1 MNIAVD
7 KKVNSGTTNSNV
19 DLGTPNIDHGTAN
32 ADQVELFKDVWSYC
46 QNDEYDKK
54 AWDEWHKLTC
64 VIYDAYGKLARGRKV
79 LPDEYKLD
87 ITEFREHGVYK
98 SNGALML
105 HAIPILKCFCD
116 PAIRNMPRTINWVFS
131 MVNSRARSA
140 SESCAEFLR
149 TPLEFKDLRHH
160 NHNFYVEGEG
170 PFNPGEVMRTS
181 MVRRISQRR
190 YYGIGEVIVLKT
202 RDSPWDDARCVTVV
216 DYKENG
222 TEDDDD
228 INIIL
233 TNVLVVFMWKCN
245 QRVDE
250 LVAGDIHEYYVVY
263 RTDRRIGSLND
274 FHFTTEELD
283 ERKVQPY
290 ISTIPASSAT
300 QSKEEARELRHCLRG
315 HKYYV
320 GESLQREEER
330 TQQVEDKE
338 NMEME
343 RTQLVDGKETQQPPS
358 PRKKRISFCNA
369 GPKIAAWTH
378 AKSLK

>member
-19 DLGTPNIDHGTAN
+19 DRGTPSIDHGSAN
-32 ADQVELFKDVWSYC
+32 ADQIELFKEIWAYS
-46 QNDEYDKK
+46 QNAWEYDKS
-54 AWDEWHKLTC
+54 WDEWVRMTC
-64 VIYDAYGKLARGRKV
+64 VVFDEFGKLAKEKKV
-79 LPDEYKLD
+79 LPLEYRLD
-87 ITEFREHGVYK
+87 ISAVRENGVYS
-98 SNGALML
+98 SNKALMF
-105 HAIPILKCFCD
+105 HAIPILKCFHD
-116 PAIRNMPRTINWVFS
+116 PAIRNMPRTRNWVWS
-131 MVNSRARSA
+131 MVNERARSD
-140 SESCAEFLR
+140 SESCAVFLR
-149 TPLEFKDLRHH
+149 TPLELKDLRHL

-170 PFNPGEVMRTS
+170 PFNPGEVLRTS

-190 YYGIGEVIVLKT
+190 YYGIGEEIVLKT

-222 TEDDDD
+222 TEDEDD

-233 TNVLVVFMWKCN
+233 TNVLAVCMWKCN

-250 LVAGDIHEYYVVY
+250 LVAGDIPENYVVY
-263 RTDRRIGSLND
+263 RTDQRIGSLND
-274 FHFTTEELD
+274 FHCTKEELD
-283 ERKVQPY
+283 ERNLQPY
-290 ISTIPASSAT
+290 FWNIPASSAT
-300 QSKEEARELRHCLRG
+300 QSKEKARQLRG
-315 HKYYV
+315 QQYYV

-343 RTQLVDGKETQQPPS
+343 RTQLVDGKETQPPPS